1 MTAPGPARESAP
13 GASRT
18 GLPEQPRERERT
30 VPGKAANARPS
41 PAWRTLWPA
50 ALCLLPLGL
59 LGAAAWY
66 GRWVRP
72 GADDWCFLPVVRDEG
87 LPGMVGKFYLKDNGR
102 IANAVLV
109 WAYGTFGVA
118 GHQWF
123 GLVSCVVTLGILWAV
138 TVSALRRGGLTAP
151 RGVPLLV
158 ASMVTAVFLFATPNT
173 YKTFYWPASSVSH
186 TMAPMLACAAAVPLL
201 RARSRGGRRCA
212 LVAVLVAG
220 LCLGTLSEEASVVV
234 LVVLSAV
241 LLLLVGRRRAY
252 VRSWCL
258 AGMAGTVTG
267 TLVLYTSPGAR
278 IRRERFHTD
287 GVSFLAPDSL
297 LGSLRGFGHILGTLL
312 TTWAHLGAVAAG
324 VLLGL
329 LIRGP
334 GGRRAVLPERWPLL
348 SCAGVLAFLVSGYL
362 CTVVAYPVFG
372 ESVRTSSRIW
382 NDYLLLYVA
391 VLVGA
396 GALVGLALG
405 LRLHRTGAVQAA
417 GAGVCAVVC
426 LTLAVPL
433 GRLEHDMRVRAV
445 KWDRQDRWMRA
456 RAADGDRV
464 LPYMPL
470 SVVGM
475 VEPFR
480 QHGRKVWPA
489 TCVADYYHLERITY
503 SLRLP

>member
-1 MTAPGPARESAP
+1 M
-13 GASRT
+13 
-18 GLPEQPRERERT
+18 
-30 VPGKAANARPS
+30 
-41 PAWRTLWPA
+41 
-50 ALCLLPLGL
+50 LCFLPLGL

-72 GADDWCFLPVVRDEG
+72 GADEWCFLPVVRDEG
-87 LPGMVGKFYLKDNGR
+87 LPGMVGKFYLGDNGR

-109 WAYGTFGVA
+109 WAYGSFGVA

-123 GLVSCVVTLGILWAV
+123 GLVSGVVMWGILWAV
-138 TVSALRRGGLTAP
+138 TVSALRRVGLTAP

-186 TMAPMLACAAAVPLL
+186 TMAPVLACAAAVPML

-212 LVAVLVAG
+212 LVAVFVAG
-220 LCLGTLSEEASVVV
+220 LCMGTLSEETSVVV

-241 LLLLVGRRRAY
+241 LLVLAGRRRAC
-252 VRSWCL
+252 VRGWCL
-258 AGMAGTVTG
+258 VGMAGTVTG
-267 TLVLYTSPGAR
+267 TLVLYTAPGAR
-278 IRRERFHTD
+278 IRRGRFGTD

-297 LGSLRGFGHILGTLL
+297 LASLRGFGHVLGTLL
-312 TTWAHLGAVAAG
+312 TTWAYLGAVAAG

-334 GGRRAVLPERWPLL
+334 GGRRVVLPERWPLPA
-348 SCAGVLAFLVSGYL
+348 CVGVLAFLVSGYL

-372 ESVRTSSRIW
+372 ESVMTSSRIW
-382 NDYLLLYVA
+382 NDYLLLYIA

-396 GALVGLALG
+396 GALLGLAVA
-405 LRLHRTGAVQAA
+405 LRVRRTGAVQAA
-417 GAGVCAVVC
+417 GAGVCAAVC

-433 GRLEHDMRVRAV
+433 GQLEGDMRARAV

-456 RAADGDRV
+456 RAADGERV
-464 LPYMPL
+464 LPYKPL
-470 SVVGM
+470 SVGGM